1 MTPKRWEQVKTLL
14 DETLALPSGAR
25 SGYLAEACGA
35 DKTLF
40 KEVESLLSFDD
51 AKEKDVF
58 ENGRVSAAANFTAD
72 NRAGGFIGRQI
83 GKYRIVRE
91 LGAGG
96 MGVVFLAE
104 RIGDDFEQTV
114 AVKFLRQTF
123 YSQATLNRFLSE
135 RQILARLH
143 HRFIAQLIDGGTT
156 TDGTPYLMM
165 EYVEGTPI
173 TDYAAE
179 KNLNLEERLALFR
192 KVCSAVSFAHRNLVI
207 HRDLKP
213 DNILITAEGVPKL
226 LDFGIAKL
234 LTATETKATVTRL
247 QAFTPEYA
255 SPEQI
260 AGRTITTASD
270 VYVLGI
276 ILFELLSGKRPF
288 RFKTADG
295 PEIIWRTVHD
305 SEPPKPS
312 QAVRTE
318 TKKNAAEQSLAAR
331 LKGDLDNIVLKAID
345 VEPERRYTSVEQF
358 AEDLQRFEK
367 GLPVLARPLTFRY
380 RAGKF
385 LKRNHFAVAAAVLIG
400 LSLIA
405 GTLISVREAR
415 LARQQAGIA
424 REQTELAVASEEKA
438 EEETEKA
445 RKAAAKAQKTSRFME
460 KILSYANPA
469 LYAEGARTGGRARII
484 DVIDDLAG
492 KIDAE
497 FPDDPEIA
505 AQLHYQI
512 GDIYRANGKNEKF
525 LYHATRA
532 LELRRQALGDKNS
545 EVAKDLYYY
554 ATALSRNR
562 RNTEYD
568 VILDE
573 AIAMMRET
581 DSHNINLPYMLVD
594 KATRLEQKNVSA
606 EKSGNSAAVD
616 WQTPDSLAN
625 EALTLFRAH
634 YPDSH
639 YIILSA
645 YVQLWDLNLRK
656 KDFAAAESCKRE
668 ITARLNKLPKYEQ
681 SRIFEGFPALYRL
694 KFKLRKEAP
703 KSFNKLKSP

>member
-1 MTPKRWEQVKTLL
+1 MTPKRWKQVKTLL
-14 DETLALPSGAR
+14 DETLALPSDAR

-40 KEVESLLSFDD
+40 EEVESLLGFEYS
-51 AKEKDVF
+51 KENDVF
-58 ENGRVSAAANFTAD
+58 ENGRVTSAANFTAD
-72 NRAGGFIGRQI
+72 NRSDGLIGRQI

-104 RIGDDFEQTV
+104 RFGDDFEQKV
-114 AVKFLRQTF
+114 AVKFLRQSF
-123 YSQATLNRFLSE
+123 YSQSTLNRFLSE

-179 KNLNLEERLALFR
+179 KNLSLEERLSLFG

-234 LTATETKATVTRL
+234 LTASETKATVTRL

-260 AGRTITTASD
+260 AGKMITTASD

-276 ILFELLSGKRPF
+276 ILFELLSGTRPF
-288 RFKTADG
+288 RFNTADR
-295 PEIIWRTVHD
+295 PEIIWRTVRD

-312 QAVRTE
+312 QAVQTE
-318 TKKNAAEQSLAAR
+318 TRKDASEQNIAAR

-345 VEPERRYTSVEQF
+345 AEPERRYSSVEQL
-358 AEDLQRFEK
+358 AEDLRRFEK
-367 GLPVLARPLTFRY
+367 GLPVLARPNTFGY

-385 LKRNHFAVAAAVLIG
+385 LKRNQFTVAAAVLIG

-405 GTLISVREAR
+405 GTLISVREA
-415 LARQQAGIA
+415 LVARQQTGVA
-424 REQTELAVASEEKA
+424 REQTVLAVAAEENA
-438 EEETEKA
+438 VEETEKT
-445 RKAAAKAQKTSRFME
+445 RKAAEKAQKISRFME

-469 LYAEGARTGGRARII
+469 MYAEGARTGGRARII
-484 DVIDDLAG
+484 DVVDDLAG
-492 KIDAE
+492 KIDDE

-505 AQLHYQI
+505 AELHYQV
-512 GDIYRANGKNEKF
+512 GDIYRANIKDKKF

-532 LELRRQALGDKNS
+532 LELRRQALGDKNP

-554 ATALSRNR
+554 AVALYHNNR
-562 RNTEYD
+562 PAEYD
-568 VILDE
+568 AILDE
-573 AIAMMRET
+573 AIAMMRQT
-581 DSHNINLPYMLVD
+581 DPQNINLPHMLTD
-594 KATRLEQKNVSA
+594 KALRLMAKNESA
-606 EKSGNSAAVD
+606 ERLGDFAAAD
-616 WQTPDSLAN
+616 WQTPEHLAN

-639 YIILSA
+639 YIILNA
-645 YVQLWDLNLRK
+645 YVNLRNLALRR
-656 KDFAAAESCKRE
+656 KDFAAADAYKRE
-668 ITARLNKLPKYEQ
+668 IADRFERLPKYQQKE
-681 SRIFEGFPALYRL
+681 IYDELTFLDRL
-694 KFKLRKEAP
+694 EIKIRQEMPRSNFK
-703 KSFNKLKSP
+703 N